1 MRRPPFSST
10 WSKVIGV
17 ALVTLTEGSAV
28 YVWLRLHDDG
38 HVVWGFVALVAGE
51 MLETFWVARPLKR
64 AESRIPI
71 GDPYGAARHRRRF
84 AARFGAAFF
93 GELGIWAVWLWLAAD
108 RRVDEPIIAA
118 AVLVVLMHLK
128 HQLEVTTVRDIG
140 YFSEFWRGT
149 IASASEAAGAVGCL
163 ALIEADEPL
172 LAAAALAAGF
182 LVEHTLLILRLAQ
195 AVEERDIS
203 VPRLRQPPL
212 QLYLRVLA
220 FFGKRVPWL
229 WRLVQGIGPL
239 DRALNRTAI
248 DRLVRQVPPRP
259 NPLSTMAP
267 YTSWASLTDR
277 SYNGRYLTP
286 AAGGARGQPPLD
298 AVAELFRREGDME
311 SCPKS
316 TVLFASFAQWFVDGF
331 LRTERATRKR
341 PRNTL
346 RNESTHDVDLAQ
358 LYGLNAAMTDA
369 LRAKSGGRLRSTT
382 VNGEEF
388 PELLCRR
395 GRRKQEFKVLPKP
408 LGFNDMTRDERSQL
422 FAMGTD
428 VHSVGFTALNVLFL
442 REHNRIAR
450 QLQGAY
456 GWDDDR
462 LFQTARII
470 LVVVLLRIVIEDYIN
485 HITSYYFRFR
495 FPPPGTFDKTAW
507 FRQNWMAVEFN
518 LLYRWHPLIPR
529 TLRVADRELTTG
541 QMLLANDVLTTH
553 GLRTFLLA
561 ASEQRAGRIGLFNT
575 DPTLVAVA
583 EAPTVQQ
590 GRTAELRSYND
601 YRELCRLPR
610 LRHFGEFS
618 TDEHVVSRLHA
629 LYDHVDEVE
638 FYVGLFA
645 EQAGEYEMLPPLMTA
660 MVSFDAFSQVLTN
673 PLLAPNIFGPDT
685 FSPIGMEIIDETRGL
700 DTLIRRNIP
709 DGNQGDRFSMTWR
722 DYRGP

>member
-1 MRRPPFSST
+1 MRRVPFSST
-10 WSKVIGV
+10 WSKVLGV
-17 ALVTLTEGSAV
+17 VLVTLTEGSAV
-28 YVWLRLHDDG
+28 YAWLRLQDAG
-38 HVVWGFVALVAGE
+38 HPWWGLIVLAAGE
-51 MLETFWVARPLKR
+51 VLETLCVAAPLKR
-64 AESRIPI
+64 AESRVPV

-84 AARFGAAFF
+84 AARFNAAFW
-93 GELGIWAVWLWLAAD
+93 GELGTWIVWLWLAAD
-108 RRVDEPIIAA
+108 AWVGEPVPA
-118 AVLVVLMHLK
+118 AVVLLVLMHLK
-128 HQLEVTTVRDIG
+128 HQLEVTTVRDIP
-140 YFSEFWRGT
+140 YLREFWRGT
-149 IASASEAAGAVGCL
+149 VASASEVAGAVGCL
-163 ALIEADEPL
+163 ALIEADELL

-182 LVEHTLLILRLAQ
+182 LVEHTLLIRQLAH
-195 AVEERDIS
+195 AVAERDIS
-203 VPRLRQPPL
+203 VPRARQPPL
-212 QLYLRVLA
+212 QLSLRVLA
-220 FFGKRVPWL
+220 FFGKRVPRL
-229 WRLVQGIGPL
+229 WRLAQSIGPV

-248 DRLVRQVPPRP
+248 DRLVTQVPPRP

-277 SYNGRYLTP
+277 SFNGRYLTP
-286 AAGGARGQPPLD
+286 AAGGARGRPPLD

-311 SCPKS
+311 PCPKS

-331 LRTERATRKR
+331 LRTERPTRKQ

-358 LYGLNAAMTDA
+358 LYGLDAGMTDA
-369 LRAKSGGRLRSTT
+369 LRAKSGGRLRSAT

-388 PELLCRR
+388 PELLCRC
-395 GRRKQEFKVLPKP
+395 GRRKKEFKVLPEP
-408 LGFNDMTRDERSQL
+408 LGFKDMTRHERDQL

-462 LFQTARII
+462 LFQTARNI

-485 HITSYYFRFR
+485 HITGYHFRLR

-518 LLYRWHPLIPR
+518 LLYRWHSLIPR

-541 QMLLANDVLTTH
+541 EMLLANDVLTTH
-553 GLRTFLLA
+553 GLRTFMLA

-575 DPTLVAVA
+575 DPSLVALA
-583 EAPTVQQ
+583 EAPTIQQ

-610 LRHFGEFS
+610 LRHFGQFS
-618 TDEHVVSRLHA
+618 TDERVGSRLHA
-629 LYDHVDEVE
+629 LYDNVDDVE

-645 EQAGEYEMLPPLMTA
+645 EQLGEYEMLPPLMTT

-685 FSPIGMEIIDETRGL
+685 FSPVGMTIIDKTRGL
-700 DTLIRRNIP
+700 DTLIRRNVP
-709 DGNQGDRFSMTWR
+709 DGSRDDRFSMTWL